1 MDTAKTVG
9 IVLGCFAAVILAAI
23 LYFRK
28 RIYIWWVIVST
39 KKDKRLLRKLKELKK
54 KPSYQKSKYL
64 QDVLKKAIL
73 SINPKAVFE

>member
-39 KKDKRLLRKLKELKK
+39 KKDKRLLQKLQELKK

-64 QDVLKKAIL
+64 QGVLEKAIL
-73 SINPKAVFE
+73 NINPKAVFE

>member
-9 IVLGCFAAVILAAI
+9 IVLGCFAAVMLAAI

-39 KKDKRLLRKLKELKK
+39 KKDKRLLKKLKELKK
-54 KPSYQKSKYL
+54 KPSYKKSKYL
-64 QDVLKKAIL
+64 QGVLEKAIL
-73 SINPKAVFE
+73 SINPKVAFE